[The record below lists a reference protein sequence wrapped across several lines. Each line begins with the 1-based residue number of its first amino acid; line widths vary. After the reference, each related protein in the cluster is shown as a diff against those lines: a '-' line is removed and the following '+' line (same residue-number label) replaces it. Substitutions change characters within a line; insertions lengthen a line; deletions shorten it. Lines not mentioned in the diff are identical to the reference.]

1 MRTYTVQYM
10 FAGNKKMSSIYKVR
24 AENKHSAMNLVLW
37 DNKPKILESKIDY
50 FTIREKGAQE
60 ISTVIINTRLKNE
73 HDALW
78 IRIEH
83 ATNNPN
89 TPYYG
94 Y

>member
-10 FAGNKKMSSIYKVR
+10 FSGEKEMSSVYKVR
-24 AENKHSAMNLVLW
+24 AENKNSAMNLVLW

-50 FTIREKGAQE
+50 FTIKEKGTQE
-60 ISTVIINTRLKNE
+60 KSTIIINTRLKNE

-78 IRIEH
+78 IRVEH
-83 ATNNPN
+83 VINNPN
-89 TPYYG
+89 TQYYG